1 MLMVMSNSHCHD
13 ADAALLITEMLT
25 EAFTQ
30 NSKHENQHQYANIQ
44 LNCSLSFMKCLYS
57 VYTPKYLQ
65 ICIKRLS

>member
-1 MLMVMSNSHCHD
+1 MVMVMSNSHCHG

-44 LNCSLSFMKCLYS
+44 LNCSLSL
-57 VYTPKYLQ
+57 L
-65 ICIKRLS
+65 